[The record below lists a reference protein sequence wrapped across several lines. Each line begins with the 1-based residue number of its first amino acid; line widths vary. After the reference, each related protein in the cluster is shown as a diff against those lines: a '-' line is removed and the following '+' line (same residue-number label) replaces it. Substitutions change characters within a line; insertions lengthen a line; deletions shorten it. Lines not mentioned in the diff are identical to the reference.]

1 MLINKNTFAFKAK
14 IDSYAIFRHLELFIK
29 IVECNSFSGAARK
42 LNVTPSSVSRGLQQ
56 LEEQLGVV
64 LLKRTTRNFVLTEAG
79 RYLLQRAQQLLTDL
93 DDSLVNTASFYQH
106 AQGQLKITCSIAFG
120 VCHLMRLYS
129 EYREINPHVSLSV
142 DLNDALIN
150 LNETDFDIALR
161 ITSHPPE
168 NFALRKLCN
177 INWIYC
183 GSRHYFEQNGIPQ
196 SPADIARHNCL
207 INPNIPDTWRMND
220 KDGVAY
226 PLAINNMIEVNSSLG
241 LLEAARCHQGI
252 VCLPTYMLG
261 NYIDNGELLPV
272 LLDYNP
278 KTTPFA
284 LYALYSPAHIHAP
297 KIRTFIDFLAD
308 KLPLDPPWDNWMHQD
323 RAGSSPA

>member
-64 LLKRTTRNFVLTEAG
+64 LLKRTTRNFILTEAG

-129 EYREINPHVSLSV
+129 EYGNKS
-142 DLNDALIN
+142 AGQLI
-150 LNETDFDIALR
+150 R
-161 ITSHPPE
+161 
-168 NFALRKLCN
+168 
-177 INWIYC
+177 
-183 GSRHYFEQNGIPQ
+183 
-196 SPADIARHNCL
+196 
-207 INPNIPDTWRMND
+207 
-220 KDGVAY
+220 
-226 PLAINNMIEVNSSLG
+226 
-241 LLEAARCHQGI
+241 
-252 VCLPTYMLG
+252 
-261 NYIDNGELLPV
+261 
-272 LLDYNP
+272 
-278 KTTPFA
+278 
-284 LYALYSPAHIHAP
+284 
-297 KIRTFIDFLAD
+297 
-308 KLPLDPPWDNWMHQD
+308 
-323 RAGSSPA
+323 